1 MTGGESG
8 RSRPPA
14 PCGPLRGRGRHEDEP
29 ELEGAAGQAARHAAA
44 EPKTLSPG
52 QACHASCAR
61 RGVSKNQLDTAS
73 RFQRWLPACKALPR
87 RKDSILLIPG
97 PGFGVDAD
105 FGNLREGLAEAELQV
120 FCDV

>member
-73 RFQRWLPACKALPR
+73 RFQRWLPTEIPTKA
-87 RKDSILLIPG
+87 
-97 PGFGVDAD
+97 AD
-105 FGNLREGLAEAELQV
+105 LSDKSAPPAL
-120 FCDV
+120 C